1 MDTAIYSLIYAAIA
15 LLGFLALKPLDKRL
29 AYPFG
34 LLLVLYLTL
43 DDFVTG
49 LTYTH
54 SFFNFLPGH
63 WNWEG
68 KIYSLL
74 LSVIVILG
82 LGMSAKAVGLVL
94 PQRNIKLGLIAL
106 VPLIFMGVVLGFV
119 HEPEPPTSETI
130 AFQLLMPAAAEEL
143 AFRGIAPVLLLGLIH
158 GKHPPAGAPWVV
170 ICIAAIPFGI
180 VHGLNVSDGAI
191 SFDLQSALWTLSGGI
206 IYGWLRFSSGSLL
219 FPLLAHGVTNVT
231 FHLTALVGA

>member
-1 MDTAIYSLIYAAIA
+1 MDTAIYSLVYATIA

-29 AYPFG
+29 AYPSG
-34 LLLVLYLTL
+34 LLFVFYLTL

-54 SFFNFLPGH
+54 SFFNFLPGQ

-74 LSVIVILG
+74 LSIVAILG

-94 PQRNIKLGLIAL
+94 PQKNIKLGLIAL
-106 VPLIFMGVVLGFV
+106 APLILMGVVLGLV
-119 HEPEPPTSETI
+119 HEPESPTPETI
-130 AFQLLMPAAAEEL
+130 AFQLLMPGAAEEL
-143 AFRGIAPVLLLGLIH
+143 AFRGIAPALLLGLVH
-158 GKHPPAGAPWVV
+158 GKNPPEKTPWIAV
-170 ICIAAIPFGI
+170 CIAAIPFGV

-219 FPLLAHGVTNVT
+219 FPLLAHGLTNAA